1 MSERHTSLTYE
12 NIIQE
17 TTWFDYK
24 KPENDQ
30 EDTRTNYIYVL
41 NWISTI
47 LLPSMR
53 TLRANAN
60 IGHLKRD
67 INWRSHFLLQGSGRP
82 KYLLNLLLT
91 LPPVRW
97 AFSQLDSH
105 HSLVPIQFLPLS
117 HKKDSYVHMTSCQPS
132 FSWHIFIFSVAST
145 TDPRIVPTKTELRS
159 FVTTIKPW
167 FSIGFTWHKK
177 IKGLSREIPAE
188 KCAIVVIR
196 GKKIA

>member
-1 MSERHTSLTYE
+1 MSERHSRPTYE

-17 TTWFDYK
+17 TTCFEYK
-24 KPENDQ
+24 KPENNKKK
-30 EDTRTNYIYVL
+30 DTRTNHIYVL
-41 NWISTI
+41 YCISTI
-47 LLPSMR
+47 LLPSMC
-53 TLRANAN
+53 TLRAIAN

-67 INWRSHFLLQGSGRP
+67 INWRSHFLLEGSGRP

-91 LPPVRW
+91 LPPVQW
-97 AFSQLDSH
+97 AFGQLAGH
-105 HSLVPIQFLPLS
+105 HSLVPIQFLPPS

-177 IKGLSREIPAE
+177 IKD
-188 KCAIVVIR
+188 
-196 GKKIA
+196 